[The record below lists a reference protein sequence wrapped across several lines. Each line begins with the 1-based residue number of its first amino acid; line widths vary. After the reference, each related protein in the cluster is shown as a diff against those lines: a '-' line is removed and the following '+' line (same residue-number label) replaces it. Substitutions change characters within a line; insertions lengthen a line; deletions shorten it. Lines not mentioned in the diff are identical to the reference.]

1 MNCSTCLHFKAGL
14 INPAYGQCRRYPPT
28 CAKRMSA
35 MTRCWDGPQYEQTL
49 PQVSD
54 ADICGEYKEKLSDR
68 P

>member
-1 MNCSTCLHFKAGL
+1 MNCTNCLHFKPGS
-14 INPAYGQCRRYPPT
+14 INTAYGQCRRYPPT
-28 CAKRMSA
+28 THVWKDER
-35 MTRCWDGPQYEQTL
+35 WDGPQYEQTL